1 MKNKENKKFLIG
13 FGILTLIVAVILI
26 FLFLQPFAP
35 SQQISTIEKELLN
48 GVTTKFFVSSLSLK
62 ENESIPTKY
71 TRDGDNL
78 SPPLNWSG
86 IPNETK
92 SLAIIMYDPDA
103 PSGVFYHWVLYNI
116 PKNID
121 SIPEGIQKSP
131 ITPYGYQGINS
142 YNILGYDGPSPP
154 KGSTHRYIFLVLAL
168 DTQLALG
175 PNAYYSE
182 VLSSIKG
189 HVIAYAKLTCLYK
202 RS

>member
-1 MKNKENKKFLIG
+1 MKNKEDKKFLIG
-13 FGILTLIVAVILI
+13 FGIFALVVAAILI
-26 FLFLQPFAP
+26 FLFSQPFTP

-48 GVTTKFFVSSLSLK
+48 GITTKFFVSSSSLK
-62 ENESIPTKY
+62 ENELMPIKY

-78 SPPLNWSG
+78 SPPLNWSSV
-86 IPNETK
+86 PNETK

-103 PSGVFYHWVLYNI
+103 PSGVFYHWILYNI
-116 PKNID
+116 PKNVN

-142 YNILGYDGPSPP
+142 YNTLGYDGPYPS
-154 KGSTHRYIFLVLAL
+154 KGSTHRYVFLVLAL
-168 DTQLALG
+168 DKELPLG
-175 PNAYYSE
+175 PNVTYSE
-182 VLSSIKG
+182 VINSIKG